1 MIGNTE
7 IRSYGKPV
15 LIGVDMAPAGDVSA
29 IAVRT
34 GSHVVMSVAKDAEAA
49 IDAEWINGLNASRK
63 ADREALALAFETIA
77 RAHGAKVERREEKPC
92 AGYSGAGIYL
102 NFSLNGVGVQTS
114 ISNLHGGFHGLASWF
129 NDYAS
134 RSPASR
140 GALDFSSAFNVAVG
154 EYSGRPH
161 HKATSCGRDW
171 LALAKY
177 LDGGLR
183 VAARG
188 EAFRPSAT

>member
-1 MIGNTE
+1 MIVGM
-7 IRSYGKPV
+7 
-15 LIGVDMAPAGDVSA
+15 DMASTPDKSVF
-29 IAVRT
+29 AVRKGT
-34 GSHVVMSVAKDAEAA
+34 RCLLSAGAGTEAI
-49 IDAEWINGLNASRK
+49 IDAEWINALNASRK

-77 RAHGAKVERREEKPC
+77 RAHGATVVRREEKPC

-102 NFSLNGVGVQTS
+102 NFTLGGVGVQTS

-129 NDYAS
+129 NDYS
-134 RSPASR
+134 DGHR
-140 GALDFSSAFNVAVG
+140 GARDFSGTFNAAVG

-177 LDGGLR
+177 LDAGLR

-188 EAFRPSAT
+188 EAFAQPSAT